1 MIVTKPAPEFKTQAV
16 MPDNS
21 IQEVKLS
28 DYKGKKVVLFF
39 YPLDFTFVCPTELL
53 AFDKRLSEFESRGV
67 QVLGCSVD
75 SRWSHLAWKN
85 TDVNKGG
92 IGNVQYPILQDLDKS
107 IARSFDVLVG
117 STPATVYTQDQEI
130 DTTVG
135 GGVALR
141 ASFLIDEEGTV
152 RHAVINDLP
161 LGRNI
166 DEMVRMVD
174 ALTHHQKHGEVCP
187 AGWKDGDSAME
198 ESPTGVSN
206 YLSDNADNL

>member
-152 RHAVINDLP
+152 R
-161 LGRNI
+161 R
-166 DEMVRMVD
+166 
-174 ALTHHQKHGEVCP
+174 
-187 AGWKDGDSAME
+187 
-198 ESPTGVSN
+198 
-206 YLSDNADNL
+206 SDK